1 VATMQ
6 PRPLLRR
13 ALGAALLLSLV
24 AAPSLISTSWMV
36 DSNAGASAP
45 ASLAP
50 SVRHIPMSA
59 STCSDAICIFVVG
72 SGLNVSNWSTTAY
85 ISKNQCSTAK
95 FLVDG
100 IEVASG
106 VRTCGSAGDELES
119 VWSDP
124 GNFPN
129 GTQLCN
135 TWTGISGKPCATV
148 HS

>member
-1 VATMQ
+1 
-6 PRPLLRR
+6 
-13 ALGAALLLSLV
+13 
-24 AAPSLISTSWMV
+24 
-36 DSNAGASAP
+36 
-45 ASLAP
+45 
-50 SVRHIPMSA
+50 MSA